1 MAKKLA
7 PVHPGEILFEEY
19 MTPLGLSA
27 NRLALDLHVPAT
39 RITAII
45 NGARAITADTAM
57 RLARYFTNM
66 SARFWLDLQADYDLD
81 VAEDTLAEKIKR
93 EVHAYAAAS

>member
-19 MTPLGLSA
+19 MTSLGLSA

-45 NGARAITADTAM
+45 NGARAILHEHERAL
-57 RLARYFTNM
+57 LARP
-66 SARFWLDLQADYDLD
+66 
-81 VAEDTLAEKIKR
+81 
-93 EVHAYAAAS
+93 ASRL

>member
-7 PVHPGEILFEEY
+7 PVHPGEILLEEY
-19 MTPLGLSA
+19 MMPLRLSA

-45 NGARAITADTAM
+45 NGERAITADTAM
-57 RLARYFTNM
+57 RLARYFTNT
-66 SARFWLDLQADYDLD
+66 SARFWLALQCDYDLD
-81 VAEDTLAEKIKR
+81 VAEDTLAEKIRR